1 MLFVH
6 FSLFECPELNMMT
19 LPQSVSALVF
29 ISSVLTISSAFAATK
44 KKEST
49 EPAIQMPALTV
60 MADREMRAE
69 TGIVEYQ
76 EQVDSR
82 KALQQRVMK
91 IERDTQNKG
100 VDATIVS
107 NLDVL
112 PSAAMPDMSNL
123 SPLMQQHVLD
133 IAAGLQSSDP
143 RNGLYIMLQPF
154 GIDRNATNVQISRE
168 QINIGIID
176 RQLNSNPNISP

>member
-1 MLFVH
+1 
-6 FSLFECPELNMMT
+6 MT
-19 LPQSVSALVF
+19 LPKSVAVLLFASAALSA
-29 ISSVLTISSAFAATK
+29 SSTFAATNAD
-44 KKEST
+44 EQQDV
-49 EPAIQMPALTV
+49 IQMPALTV
-60 MADREMRAE
+60 MAEREMRAE

-76 EQVDSR
+76 EQVDRR
-82 KALQQRVMK
+82 KALQHRVME

-107 NLDVL
+107 NMDIL
-112 PSAAMPDMSNL
+112 PAAAMPDMSNL

-154 GIDRNATNVQISRE
+154 GIDRNATSVQISRD
-168 QINIGIID
+168 QINMGTID
-176 RQLNSNPNISP
+176 RQLNINPKTSP